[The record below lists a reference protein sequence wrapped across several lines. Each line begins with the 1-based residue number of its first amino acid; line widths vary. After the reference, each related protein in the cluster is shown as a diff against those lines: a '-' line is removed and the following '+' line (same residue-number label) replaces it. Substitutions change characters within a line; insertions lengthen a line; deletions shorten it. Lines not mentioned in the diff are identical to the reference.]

1 MDILGR
7 QEVPASKREAQ
18 FLNPEQKE
26 DQQQSFRQET
36 ELTEKV
42 IWNWEPGENPRSPMF
57 RDKLLGD
64 EPGY

>member
-42 IWNWEPGENPRSPMF
+42 IWNWEPGENP
-57 RDKLLGD
+57 
-64 EPGY
+64 